1 MNIKSSLASFS
12 LIELLQLIDSGSKSG
27 MLSIYTPPESQIVG
41 KKSTYHLWFDTGKL
55 VAVTINTDKSDLIT
69 SIESHGWLKRRVIE
83 RLENL
88 CPKNVALG
96 TYLKNNGVLKPEQLQ
111 LLFQI
116 KLEQTYHIFENASP
130 ESNYQVTFVRISN
143 AKTLPLMEMTGIKIS
158 ARQIALLALRKVK
171 KWDNISSLHILPA
184 PNSVL
189 EKLVKKPD
197 FDLDPLELSI
207 WKKADGK
214 TSISRIAK
222 QLHQSLTNVQRA
234 AFKLVVAGVL
244 SEISRSQVKI
254 RASLAPKT
262 LFPITVINNTIAS
275 LAQQIQS
282 QPNSIFS
289 WVQSIVSFAI
299 LVLLLV
305 P

>member
-88 CPKNVALG
+88 CPKDVALG

-116 KLEQTYHIFENASP
+116 KLEQIYHIFENASP

-143 AKTLPLMEMTGIKIS
+143 AKALPLMEMTGIKIS

-262 LFPITVINNTIAS
+262 LFPITVINNAIAS